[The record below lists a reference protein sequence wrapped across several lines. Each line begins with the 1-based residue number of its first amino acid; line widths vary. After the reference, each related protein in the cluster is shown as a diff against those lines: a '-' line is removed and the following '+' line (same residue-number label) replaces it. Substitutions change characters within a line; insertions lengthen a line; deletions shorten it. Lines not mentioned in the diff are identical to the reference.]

1 MAEVTGK
8 FFGAGRKNN
17 RNWVA
22 VDSDEGREFF
32 TYPKEFPVEV
42 RKLRR
47 GSQVTVE
54 YDGVT
59 REIKSIAVISEA
71 EVAKDKYDRYRKY
84 QIELLKECL
93 EDAAK
98 ISKDKED
105 AKLIAFAM
113 FDKRC
118 TPLAY
123 FE

>member
-22 VDSDEGREFF
+22 VDADEGRIFF
-32 TYPKEFPVEV
+32 TYPKEFPPEV

-54 YDGVT
+54 YDDVT
-59 REIKSIAVISEA
+59 REIISVAVISEA
-71 EVAKDKYDRYRKY
+71 EVAKDKYDRYRAY
-84 QIELLKECL
+84 QIKLLKECL
-93 EDAAK
+93 EDAGK
-98 ISKDKED
+98 ISKDRED
-105 AKLIAFAM
+105 AKVVAFAL
-113 FDKRC
+113 FEKRC

>member
-22 VDSDEGREFF
+22 VDADEGREFF

-59 REIKSIAVISEA
+59 REIRSIAVISEA

-93 EDAAK
+93 EDSAK

-105 AKLIAFAM
+105 VKLIAFAM

>member
-1 MAEVTGK
+1 MGEVTGK

-22 VDSDEGREFF
+22 VDTETGRLFF
-32 TYPKEFPVEV
+32 TYPKPFPADVK
-42 RKLRR
+42 KLRR
-47 GSQVTVE
+47 GSLVTVE
-54 YDGVT
+54 YDDAT
-59 REIKSIAVISEA
+59 REVKSIAVISEA
-71 EVAKDKYDRYRKY
+71 EVAEDKYERYRKY
-84 QIELLKECL
+84 QIELLKQCF
-93 EDAAK
+93 EDAEK

-105 AKLIAFAM
+105 AKVIAFAL